1 MGHFARHLSAQ
12 EIKQGYALLNLMEH
26 LDREMDLLNQQ
37 RIRVGPSTK
46 EGQRLTQIKQ
56 SHLRKELFLCDYNV
70 PQVLHQQ
77 NCQLPHILSDVT
89 L

>member
-1 MGHFARHLSAQ
+1 MSHFAKQLSAQ

-37 RIRVGPSTK
+37 RIRVGPSTQ

-56 SHLRKELFLCDYNV
+56 SHLRKLQTCINELNSSGFNDWL
-70 PQVLHQQ
+70 LHQQ
-77 NCQLPHILSDVT
+77 PA
-89 L
+89 

>member
-1 MGHFARHLSAQ
+1 MGHFARDLSAQ

-26 LDREMDLLNQQ
+26 LDREMDMLNKQ

-56 SHLRKELFLCDYNV
+56 SHLRKLQTCISELNSSGFNDWL
-70 PQVLHQQ
+70 LKQQ
-77 NCQLPHILSDVT
+77 PA
-89 L
+89 